1 MFLWPAGDAGL
12 SVISFGGI
20 GMENEKNK
28 KIHFR
33 SYIQWPIWL
42 GLIWI
47 PVIIVLS
54 FLDKSSMMFAIV
66 AFILFEVAAWVLY
79 YRYKKKIAKELVEFA
94 ADYSQMQRSMLDG
107 MEIPY
112 AVCDEKGN
120 VFWSNDI
127 FKTSLGEK
135 NKSRLNLKSV
145 FPDVEGLMPS
155 GEKDSIVHHVLL
167 EKKSYRLSIRR
178 ITWEKGNGAENGVIP
193 DETVLYAVYMYDET
207 EILYLKKEWTN
218 NQLVAGLIY
227 MDNYEEALEGL
238 EDVRKSLLI
247 ALVDRKITH
256 YFSKYHCI
264 LRKLEKDKYLFV
276 VAWKYLEDM
285 REKKF
290 TLLEDTKSVN
300 IGNDMA
306 ITISMGI
313 GVHGDSFEQS
323 YEYAKVAIDLA
334 LGRGGDQVVLKDRN
348 DVEYFG
354 GKSHSLEKSTRVKA
368 RVKAHA
374 LQELIESADKV
385 FCMGHHLS
393 DIDSIGAA
401 IGVCRAAAD
410 SGKKGYIVLDTV
422 IGSIKPLLE
431 KMKQSGEYNDL
442 FISREK
448 ALEMVEDNSICC
460 VVDVNRPNI
469 TECPELLKKA
479 KRIVVIDHH
488 RQTNERIDGAVLSY
502 IEPYASSAC
511 EMVAEIL
518 QYYND
523 GVKLKNIEADAIYA
537 GIVVDTDHFNS
548 KTGIRTFEAAAFLRK
563 SGADAVRVRKM
574 FREDIEDY
582 RVSAD
587 SIAGA
592 EVFMDHFAIS
602 ECTGKTNESLNVV
615 AAQTA
620 NSLLNINGIKA
631 SFVMAEMEN
640 KIYISARSIDEIN
653 VQIIMEKL
661 GGGGHMNIAGAQ
673 VEGYSS
679 AQVRQMIKNTIQ
691 AMKEKGE
698 I

>member
-1 MFLWPAGDAGL
+1 MDKVLVLEIITHGL
-12 SVISFGGI
+12 G
-20 GMENEKNK
+20 KD
-28 KIHFR
+28 
-33 SYIQWPIWL
+33 L
-42 GLIWI
+42 
-47 PVIIVLS
+47 
-54 FLDKSSMMFAIV
+54 
-66 AFILFEVAAWVLY
+66 
-79 YRYKKKIAKELVEFA
+79 AKGVRLVEA
-94 ADYSQMQRSMLDG
+94 AAQQ
-107 MEIPY
+107 
-112 AVCDEKGN
+112 
-120 VFWSNDI
+120 
-127 FKTSLGEK
+127 
-135 NKSRLNLKSV
+135 
-145 FPDVEGLMPS
+145 
-155 GEKDSIVHHVLL
+155 
-167 EKKSYRLSIRR
+167 
-178 ITWEKGNGAENGVIP
+178 
-193 DETVLYAVYMYDET
+193 
-207 EILYLKKEWTN
+207 KKEDE
-218 NQLVAGLIY
+218 QEIVYLGVVESPY
-227 MDNYEEALEGL
+227 
-238 EDVRKSLLI
+238 SLNERI
-247 ALVDRKITH
+247 RYI
-256 YFSKYHCI
+256 SK
-264 LRKLEKDKYLFV
+264 E
-276 VAWKYLEDM
+276 
-285 REKKF
+285 
-290 TLLEDTKSVN
+290 
-300 IGNDMA
+300 
-306 ITISMGI
+306 
-313 GVHGDSFEQS
+313 GVHE
-323 YEYAKVAIDLA
+323 
-334 LGRGGDQVVLKDRN
+334 
-348 DVEYFG
+348 
-354 GKSHSLEKSTRVKA
+354 
-368 RVKAHA
+368 
-374 LQELIESADKV
+374 
-385 FCMGHHLS
+385 
-393 DIDSIGAA
+393 
-401 IGVCRAAAD
+401 
-410 SGKKGYIVLDTV
+410 
-422 IGSIKPLLE
+422 
-431 KMKQSGEYNDL
+431 
-442 FISREK
+442 
-448 ALEMVEDNSICC
+448 
-460 VVDVNRPNI
+460 
-469 TECPELLKKA
+469 KA

-679 AQVRQMIKNTIQ
+679 AQVRQMLKNTIQ